1 MTEEYAAG
9 RYREACG
16 LLPERLRQTALAL
29 EPARQARAEE
39 LRLRVGHPL
48 AVTLPEGELPMT
60 EAVVDGG
67 DLERILDKATEYSPY
82 AASETIR

>member
-29 EPARQARAEE
+29 EPARQARAEDDDK
-39 LRLRVGHPL
+39 
-48 AVTLPEGELPMT
+48 
-60 EAVVDGG
+60 EA
-67 DLERILDKATEYSPY
+67 
-82 AASETIR
+82 